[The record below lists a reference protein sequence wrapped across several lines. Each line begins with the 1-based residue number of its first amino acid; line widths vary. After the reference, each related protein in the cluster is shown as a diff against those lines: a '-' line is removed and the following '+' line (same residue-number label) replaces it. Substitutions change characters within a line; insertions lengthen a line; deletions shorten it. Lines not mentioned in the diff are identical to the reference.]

1 MLEENG
7 ENLSA
12 GTKQKMAIVRA
23 LLKEPD
29 VIILDEATSNVDNE
43 SENEIYELLESMKSD
58 IAIIDISHKIYDY
71 STYDHVYDMRNG
83 NLRCSTVYEK
93 CNGSYF
99 V

>member
-43 SENEIYELLESMKSD
+43 SENYLK
-58 IAIIDISHKIYDY
+58 
-71 STYDHVYDMRNG
+71 V
-83 NLRCSTVYEK
+83 
-93 CNGSYF
+93 
-99 V
+99 